1 MDCWIIFHYR
11 LAKFRMS
18 LGRTLPYWP
27 LVLIP
32 GSDTAPVG
40 IPSTHKLLVAKWMAY
55 FPHLNSDFKVKGGAN
70 LTLGLWIDLLQVVA
84 RQCTQ
89 SHGSGAGVVVKL
101 GRPTHL

>member
-1 MDCWIIFHYR
+1 MDCWMIFHYR

-40 IPSTHKLLVAKWMAY
+40 TPSTHKLLVAKWMAY
-55 FPHLNSDFKVKGGAN
+55 FPHLEFRFQSKRWSQFDVRALDRF
-70 LTLGLWIDLLQVVA
+70 VA
-84 RQCTQ
+84 GCGETVHTVSWQR
-89 SHGSGAGVVVKL
+89 
-101 GRPTHL
+101 GRSCGEN